1 MQPPQ
6 DNRSVSGTSPPQPIS
21 GVGPVPQRV
30 AAAPPPGR
38 FSFRRLLNATGV
50 ILEPDF
56 GGPPL
61 PVLAQRAVA
70 AVAAGWSTLGHDPA
84 LGTDATQESGV
95 DQWLMHLTGAPSAL
109 AVNSSP
115 GAILLVL
122 ASLASERKVLISR
135 TEMFEA
141 GRARGL
147 PEIVTKSGARLVEVG
162 TTHKTRVAD
171 FERAF
176 ERYSSVAA
184 ILRVP
189 SPAAPIEE
197 ITEGARP
204 NELAQLARAHN
215 VPLIEDLGNGGVV
228 ELSRY
233 GLAPRYSVAGSLASG
248 ASVVTCSGY
257 LLLTGSQ
264 VGLILGERECIDRM
278 RRDPLMLAVRLDR
291 LVQAALEATL
301 TVHNDPELARKEI
314 PALAMLSLAEPLLRE
329 RAERLAAE
337 LSSRVPGLQADLVES
352 PAERVGGKLPT
363 SRLAGPV
370 VELRHPKMSGDEI
383 DRLARSGDPPVIGV
397 VRQGCFVLDPRTL
410 SETEI
415 AVVATSFAAAWN
427 NASS

>member
-6 DNRSVSGTSPPQPIS
+6 DKRSVPGTSPPQPTT
-21 GVGPVPQRV
+21 GADPVPERV
-30 AAAPPPGR
+30 TTAPPPGL

-50 ILEPDF
+50 ILEPEF

-70 AVAAGWSTLGHDPA
+70 GVAAGWSTLGHDPA
-84 LGTDATQESGV
+84 LRADARQESGV

-109 AVNSSP
+109 AVNSSA

-122 ASLASERKVLISR
+122 AALASERKVLVSR

-141 GRARGL
+141 GRAHGL
-147 PEIVTKSGARLVEVG
+147 QEMVTKSGARFVEVG
-162 TTHKTRVAD
+162 TTHKTRMVD

-189 SPAAPIEE
+189 SPAAPIEDL
-197 ITEGARP
+197 TEGTRP
-204 NELAQLARAHN
+204 NHLAQLARAHQ
-215 VPLIEDLGNGGVV
+215 VPLIEELGNGGVV

-233 GLAPRYSVAGSLASG
+233 GLQPRYSVAGSLASG
-248 ASVVTCSGY
+248 ASVVTCSGH

-264 VGLILGERECIDRM
+264 VGLILGEPECIDRM

-301 TVHNDPELARKEI
+301 TVHSDPEQARKEI
-314 PALAMLSLAEPLLRE
+314 PALAMLSLAEPLLME
-329 RAERLAAE
+329 RTERLAAE
-337 LSSRVPGLQADLVES
+337 LSSRVPGLQANLVQG
-352 PAERVGGKLPT
+352 PAKRVQGELPT
-363 SRLAGPV
+363 SRLAGPL
-370 VELRHPKMSGDEI
+370 VELRHPNKGGVEI
-383 DRLARSGDPPVIGV
+383 DRIARSGDPPVIGV
-397 VRQGCFVLDPRTL
+397 MRDGTFALDPRTL